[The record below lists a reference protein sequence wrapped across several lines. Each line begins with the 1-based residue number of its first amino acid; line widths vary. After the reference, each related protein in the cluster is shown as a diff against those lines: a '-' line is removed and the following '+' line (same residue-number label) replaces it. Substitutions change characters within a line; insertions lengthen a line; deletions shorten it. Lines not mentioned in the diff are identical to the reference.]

1 VGWYQRLKT
10 FLVEVWAELQ
20 KTTWPQRKEVYGTT
34 VVVVIAV
41 IITAAYLYVVD
52 KALETG
58 ITALFRTT
66 GR

>member
-1 VGWYQRLKT
+1 MGWYQRLKT

-52 KALETG
+52 KMLETG
-58 ITALFRTT
+58 ITALFRTA

>member
-1 VGWYQRLKT
+1 MGWYQRLKT

-41 IITAAYLYVVD
+41 LITAAYLYVVD

-58 ITALFRTT
+58 ITALFRTV